1 MKNFFQGK
9 FRKLSLTQQ
18 VMVLILMMIVFLVLF
33 FLFFLSDS
41 VSNAINRQMYDLLEA
56 RQEPIVQAVVNGKST
71 SNDQELFNFLSA
83 DPNIRTAIVTP
94 NNSVIISKDDD
105 PASQE
110 FLSSLTPKIHELL
123 RAHVPAAALET
134 ESDGNSPSVRANA
147 SVLVRQGIEKNHDR
161 LYYYRLERVDT
172 NGSPTIVVSFMNDT
186 YAGEMRSSLM
196 DSTIYI
202 TVLVFFLMLMVL
214 LFWVFSI
221 IHPLNQIKSY
231 ITQIKEGKDV
241 DLYINRDDEIGDVA
255 KELRALTEEL
265 AKQQKS
271 KEEMIHNISHDLK
284 TPIATI
290 KSYSES
296 IKDGIYPYGD
306 LEGSVDV
313 ILDNANRL
321 EQKVHSLL
329 YMNRVEYLVSSD
341 AEGVSTNMKEVIE
354 EVVLNAKV
362 IRPEI
367 ELITDLEE
375 VYFDGLLEAWRVA
388 IENILQNAFRYSKS
402 YIKIELHEN
411 DLRISNDGPKMD
423 ESRIQ
428 SLFLP
433 YIKGE
438 GGRFGLGLSIVAKVV
453 QANKYKVEGMNTEDG
468 VCFRIYR
475 DVPKRSSSRFKSTSN
490 PVSYLNVQNWGNSR
504 RQTSQFKKAAP
515 DQKQKKSS
523 SEGKDKDKKENVQ
536 TDASKNKESSGASRK
551 GQSDSASRKANASS
565 REKSRSRKNRQNR
578 NHKSSASPEEMSG
591 KDPAAQSKSR
601 TQEDST
607 KSSSRSRKN
616 KPAASQKH
624 KHLLEEGLTVNEAAR
639 NESALEASSAPEM
652 TESKAEKTDIAAA
665 SAVELTPRTDV
676 KVQSQSENGS
686 TMTAPAKQN
695 NVSPEAPDSE
705 SSTLEATEETDASV
719 AVSGIKPGTQPEG
732 APEAEVAN
740 RTDSSLKTAQPDLED
755 SAVEQPQLKSGK

>member
-475 DVPKRSSSRFKSTSN
+475 DVPKRSSSRFKNTSN

-523 SEGKDKDKKENVQ
+523 SEGKDKKENAQ

-578 NHKSSASPEEMSG
+578 NHKSSASSEEMSG
-591 KDPAAQSKSR
+591 KD
-601 TQEDST
+601 
-607 KSSSRSRKN
+607 
-616 KPAASQKH
+616 PAASQKH

-705 SSTLEATEETDASV
+705 SSTLEAAAETDASI
-719 AVSGIKPGTQPEG
+719 AVSGTKPGTQPEG

-740 RTDSSLKTAQPDLED
+740 RTDSSLKTAQPDSED